1 MDQLLDQEGAAI
13 IETSMVG
20 TDAVFLQ
27 KNDGFWQDTEVLNN
41 PIRKISSKVS
51 KNLSTSL
58 GSVVLEDEN
67 PQPKWVQVSAD
78 SCNDHFC

>member
-20 TDAVFLQ
+20 TDAFFLQ

-41 PIRKISSKVS
+41 PIQNISSKVS

-58 GSVVLEDEN
+58 GSVVLED
-67 PQPKWVQVSAD
+67 
-78 SCNDHFC
+78 